1 MLHPAGSGRRRAAAL
16 GNEVPHAATETT
28 EAAASQTTE
37 AATAA
42 SRRIVGTLTHSRR
55 AVALIAARIAPHQDL
70 SMRNFVAPA
79 FLFAY
84 FLALI
89 AAALVLWWW
98 L

>member
-1 MLHPAGSGRRRAAAL
+1 VAL
-16 GNEVPHAATETT
+16 IAPL
-28 EAAASQTTE
+28 
-37 AATAA
+37 A
-42 SRRIVGTLTHSRR
+42 SRRIKTF
-55 AVALIAARIAPHQDL
+55 

>member
-1 MLHPAGSGRRRAAAL
+1 MLHPAGSGRRRAGAI

-42 SRRIVGTLTHSRR
+42 SRRIVALTHSRR